1 MSIINKMLD
10 LSLQQKNLQSQI
22 SDMSY
27 KITNGKK
34 LSNKNFYEGIVNPGT
49 IDFVSAPESK
59 ITKEMILDYRQK
71 EDERTYKNAAGEDV
85 KFQNTGLTGDLVTYK
100 PIYVGDDVDLAGAKK
115 DLYAIVS
122 EGKKRSSDAMKLTKE
137 FNKLVLKS
145 REIYEIILNTPIYNI
160 RAKRSLYREEARLK
174 RDMAELEKQIEEAN
188 DEVQE
193 ITKDALAKQEEI
205 KVIEA
210 NIKDN
215 EKEEA
220 IVQKKNKDIAKEY
233 GEKFNLLNWQ
243 QQQVGQQP
251 NESDDAYIK
260 RLKDLENL
268 KADPTLYKQK
278 AINENLSKLKTNL
291 KQIVKDTGKIDQRV
305 ANFRDDDEA
314 FILNSYWDQISVYLK
329 KYGFDV
335 NNKDLNF
342 LEQSDSRAR
351 SCCCSSS
358 SYSSCCS

>member
-1 MSIINKMLD
+1 
-10 LSLQQKNLQSQI
+10 
-22 SDMSY
+22 
-27 KITNGKK
+27 
-34 LSNKNFYEGIVNPGT
+34 
-49 IDFVSAPESK
+49 
-59 ITKEMILDYRQK
+59 
-71 EDERTYKNAAGEDV
+71 
-85 KFQNTGLTGDLVTYK
+85 
-100 PIYVGDDVDLAGAKK
+100 
-115 DLYAIVS
+115 
-122 EGKKRSSDAMKLTKE
+122 
-137 FNKLVLKS
+137 LKS

-278 AINENLSKLKTNL
+278 AINEM
-291 KQIVKDTGKIDQRV
+291 
-305 ANFRDDDEA
+305 
-314 FILNSYWDQISVYLK
+314 
-329 KYGFDV
+329 
-335 NNKDLNF
+335 
-342 LEQSDSRAR
+342 
-351 SCCCSSS
+351 
-358 SYSSCCS
+358 